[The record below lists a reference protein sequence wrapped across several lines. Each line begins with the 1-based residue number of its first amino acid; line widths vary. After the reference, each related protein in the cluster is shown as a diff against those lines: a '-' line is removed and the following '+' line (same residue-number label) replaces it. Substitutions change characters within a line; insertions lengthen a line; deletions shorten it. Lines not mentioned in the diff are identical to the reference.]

1 MSPARIQSL
10 RQVLWL
16 YFWLVLGEGIL
27 RKWIFPGLSNV
38 LLIVRDPV
46 TLLAIYWGLPLLT
59 RPPWRFWL
67 QTLVII
73 ATTTFVLAITVGHG
87 DLITALFGSR
97 ILLFHLPLVFL
108 YASVFTRQDVIDFAW
123 FIVIVAL
130 AMTPLLVLQ
139 SNLPSNHILN
149 VAPGGEDT
157 AVFAGAL
164 DRFRPPGIFS
174 FISGVSVFYTLAASS
189 LFTLL
194 YATQL
199 SPVSQLF
206 CVLVGIALVVAL
218 PVSISR
224 SLLAGYLQVL
234 MAVLASALLS
244 RSRLMPLIS
253 TILALTVAVSIA
265 TTIPAFQDTS
275 DAFISRWEQAAEVE
289 GGDDARLGG
298 GVGVFEKRVISYLTV
313 PLANLELVPIL
324 GFGIGIGTNVGSQRL
339 TGDRLFIVGEAPWQ
353 AILAEMGSL
362 FGLLFILWR
371 VCLALWILFLS
382 LRMSVNGNQI
392 PLILAGSSFLSLAT
406 AGLGQPTNLGFVVVS
421 SGLTLAA
428 CNSIYISPDY

>member
-1 MSPARIQSL
+1 
-10 RQVLWL
+10 
-16 YFWLVLGEGIL
+16 
-27 RKWIFPGLSNV
+27 
-38 LLIVRDPV
+38 
-46 TLLAIYWGLPLLT
+46 
-59 RPPWRFWL
+59 
-67 QTLVII
+67 
-73 ATTTFVLAITVGHG
+73 
-87 DLITALFGSR
+87 
-97 ILLFHLPLVFL
+97 
-108 YASVFTRQDVIDFAW
+108 
-123 FIVIVAL
+123 
-130 AMTPLLVLQ
+130 
-139 SNLPSNHILN
+139 
-149 VAPGGEDT
+149 
-157 AVFAGAL
+157 
-164 DRFRPPGIFS
+164 
-174 FISGVSVFYTLAASS
+174 
-189 LFTLL
+189 
-194 YATQL
+194 
-199 SPVSQLF
+199 
-206 CVLVGIALVVAL
+206 VAL

-371 VCLALWILFLS
+371 VCLSLWILFLS